1 MSGDRKHGFR
11 LLLILL
17 IIMLVAGLALLIW
30 GLHDYSRRVQ
40 WSGRRQTAVVYCVPN
55 QQML

>member
-1 MSGDRKHGFR
+1 

>member
-1 MSGDRKHGFR
+1 MSGGRKHGFR

-17 IIMLVAGLALLIW
+17 IIMLVAGLELFIL
-30 GLHDYSRRVQ
+30 GLHDYSRRVH